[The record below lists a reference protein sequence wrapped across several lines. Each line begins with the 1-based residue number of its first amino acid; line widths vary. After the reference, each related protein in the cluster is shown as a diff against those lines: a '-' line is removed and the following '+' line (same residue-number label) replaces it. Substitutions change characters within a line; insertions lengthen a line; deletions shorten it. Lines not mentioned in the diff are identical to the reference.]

1 MFYSGVFS
9 WHFVSTDL
17 KMVTCNLIMS
27 LSFGKEDLLIF
38 ISTNLYFK
46 ESIKW
51 KCPLAG
57 EVIKGNWRGLH
68 FLRMK

>member
-1 MFYSGVFS
+1 
-9 WHFVSTDL
+9 
-17 KMVTCNLIMS
+17 MS